1 MSEEHEQILTAMKEL
16 SKNDKYSILLP
27 TYNEVENLPIIVWL
41 IVKYMDESKFAYEI
55 IIIDDGSP
63 DGTLD
68 IAKKLQ
74 KLYGED
80 KIILKPREKKLG
92 LGTAYMHGIKY
103 ATGNFIV
110 LMDADLSHHPKYIP
124 KMIELQKYQDLDIV
138 SGTRYAGGGGVHG
151 WDFKRKLIS
160 RGANFLTQ
168 LLLRPGAS
176 DLTGSFRLYKKDVLE
191 QLIKSCVSKGYVFQ
205 MEMIVRAR
213 QFNYTI
219 GEVPI
224 AFIDRV
230 YGESKLGGSEIFQF
244 ARGLLYLF
252 ATT

>member
-1 MSEEHEQILTAMKEL
+1 MTTA
-16 SKNDKYSILLP
+16 SNDNSVENKYSILLP

-41 IVKYMDESKFAYEI
+41 IVKYMTDLAPYEI

-63 DGTLD
+63 DGTLEV
-68 IAKKLQ
+68 AKKLQ
-74 KLYGED
+74 ALYGEHR
-80 KIILKPREKKLG
+80 IVLKPREKKLG
-92 LGTAYMHGIKY
+92 LGTAYIHGIKH
-103 ATGNFIV
+103 ATGNFIII
-110 LMDADLSHHPKYIP
+110 MDADLSHHPQFIP
-124 KMIELQKYQDLDIV
+124 KMIELQKEKNYDIV
-138 SGTRYAGGGGVHG
+138 TGTRYIDGGGVYG

-168 LLLRPGAS
+168 ILLRPGVS
-176 DLTGSFRLYKKDVLE
+176 DLTGSFRLYKKDIL
-191 QLIKSCVSKGYVFQ
+191 QKLIESCVSKGYVFQ

-224 AFIDRV
+224 SFVDRV
-230 YGESKLGGSEIFQF
+230 YGQSKLGGSEIIQF
-244 ARGLLYLF
+244 IKGLLYLF

>member
-1 MSEEHEQILTAMKEL
+1 MVERDQTKKDIKEL
-16 SKNDKYSILLP
+16 ARNDKYSILLP
-27 TYNEVENLPIIVWL
+27 TYNEIENLPIIVWL
-41 IVKYMDESKFAYEI
+41 IVKYMDESELDYEI
-55 IIIDDGSP
+55 IVIDDGSP

-68 IAKKLQ
+68 MAKQLQ
-74 KLYGED
+74 NVYGEN
-80 KIILKPREKKLG
+80 KIVLRPREKKLG
-92 LGTAYMHGIKY
+92 LGTAYMHGIKH

-110 LMDADLSHHPKYIP
+110 IMDADLSHHPKFIP
-124 KMIELQKYQDLDIV
+124 KMIEQQRYLDLDVV
-138 SGTRYAGGGGVHG
+138 SGTRYAQGGGVYG

-168 LLLRPGAS
+168 LLLRPSAS

-191 QLIKSCVSKGYVFQ
+191 KLTQSCVSKGYVFQ

-213 QFNYTI
+213 QFKYTI

-224 AFIDRV
+224 TFVDRV

-244 ARGLLYLF
+244 VKGLLYLF